1 MSLHKLY
8 IFSKNR
14 DAVAALKGYSFQQLK
29 TLEDWLEARIAGI
42 DNEIYCEYE
51 DDILI
56 RNIRL
61 YKTVF
66 KQIKLYST
74 DFSFTSESITKA
86 ISHFFSL
93 YVKMEYSFDQVEFH
107 FETNVSIVGKDIKDN
122 DAVLLSEWNDHQ
134 DNISAE
140 LLSRLRSRVK
150 KILDDYVSKRVTDL
164 SKNTELKSEIQ
175 KAKNVYDNLSDIDF
189 DSFIKCI
196 KWDFSKEESSAAVE
210 SILSRIK
217 VLISRLPLPLE
228 SAKIEIY
235 SSILVNEV
243 FQRSIQDTPEQRKLT
258 NQLLDKILLDAG
270 DLEDRWYSETYSH
283 FKNSKISEFF
293 HGEFQS
299 VIAAS
304 RYCRWKNLDDTHK
317 LFWLKILTQ
326 YIGFSSS
333 PILKKRRAIYEYIF
347 LKIGHEVKKKDPK
360 YSLNND
366 TDLIRYYIDQWSY
379 DVYLSDIETDIVFL
393 QLIKTQ
399 IKNSDLK
406 FPEEEIIKWEEKIE
420 NYLESEVQKTSYTD
434 RLCELYELQGHLVQT
449 DNLDHV
455 SSYEKGLEY
464 YRKIIPLVKDTKFYS
479 LASLYD
485 QMTEITKSIA
495 KYGLDDRYLDLT
507 DEFMEEIKPYAE
519 KTGLREKSAYD
530 SIERA
535 IYHSKRNNFSNDLRA
550 LELLHRAKDELRIDY
565 TRKAYTFSLLQISK
579 IYMSLGMIYASKYYA
594 LVSYWSIWQST
605 DHNLKQYL
613 PDSFFQIM
621 HTDYESG
628 AWIRALL
635 DFELYLF
642 SKKEFDQRGFQIES
656 DQRFQFALSEIAMII
671 YSSPI
676 IYPPI
681 TSYIEKIKQDYG
693 LIWTDYLEPII
704 SEIQKQ
710 LPDKESIYEV
720 LRKKIIDQPLNDL
733 GAIRNIHF
741 KALSIDWFFEFENTN
756 VITGIAEEFISTL
769 QITLCEIARTNPEI
783 VSENKVVKIKIQQ
796 GLYQKNLTGENEWMI
811 KIPQFDSNESQ
822 LVNKHYM
829 HLGMLNQYILQP
841 VCNLTKDEF
850 KKFFLQLLSKYN
862 LGSKVIEAAAYQ
874 RVFNKTV
881 IQDDQVSIIQS
892 SYMPPF
898 KDDNLSLTYK
908 NLLKK

>member
-1 MSLHKLY
+1 MCLHKLY

-42 DNEIYCEYE
+42 DTEIYCEYE

-56 RNIRL
+56 RNIGLR
-61 YKTVF
+61 KTVF

-93 YVKMEYSFDQVEFH
+93 YVKIEYSFDQVEFH

-122 DAVLLSEWNDHQ
+122 DAILLSEWNEHQ
-134 DNISAE
+134 ENISPE

-150 KILDDYVSKRVTDL
+150 KILDDYVSKRVTEL
-164 SKNTELKSEIQ
+164 SKNIELKSEVQ
-175 KAKNVYDNLSDIDF
+175 KAKNIYDNLSDSDF

-217 VLISRLPLPLE
+217 GLISRLPLPLE

-243 FQRSIQDTPEQRKLT
+243 FQRSIQDDPDQRKLT

-270 DLEDRWYSETYSH
+270 DLEDQWYSETYSQ
-283 FKNSKISEFF
+283 FKNSKVSEFF

-317 LFWLKILTQ
+317 LFWLEILTQ
-326 YIGFSSS
+326 YIGFGDS

-347 LKIGHEVKKKDPK
+347 LKIGHDPEKTDPK
-360 YSLNND
+360 YSLNTD
-366 TDLIRYYIDQWSY
+366 TDLIRYYIEQWSD

-399 IKNSDLK
+399 IKNSDLE
-406 FPEEEIIKWEEKIE
+406 FPVEEINSWKEKIK
-420 NYLESEVQKTSYTD
+420 NYIESEVQKTSHAD
-434 RLCELYELQGHLVQT
+434 RLCELYELQGHLAQT
-449 DNLDHV
+449 DTLNQV
-455 SSYEKGLEY
+455 SSYKEGLEY
-464 YRKIIPLVKDTKFYS
+464 YRKIIPLIKDTKFYS

-485 QMTEITKSIA
+485 QMTEITKAIA
-495 KYGLDDRYLDLT
+495 KYDLDDSYLDLT
-507 DEFMEEIKPYAE
+507 DEFMEEIKPYADR
-519 KTGLREKSAYD
+519 TGLREKSAFD
-530 SIERA
+530 LIERA
-535 IYHSKRNNFSNDLRA
+535 IYHSKRNNSSNNLKA
-550 LELLHRAKDELRIDY
+550 LQLLHRAKDELRIDY
-565 TRKAYTFSLLQISK
+565 TRKAYTFSLLEISK
-579 IYMSLGMIYASKYYA
+579 IYMRLGMVYASKYYA
-594 LVSYWSIWQST
+594 LISYWSIWQST
-605 DHNLKQYL
+605 DHDLKQYL

-621 HTDYESG
+621 NTDYESG

-635 DFELYLF
+635 DFEVYLF

-656 DQRFQFALSEIAMII
+656 DQRFQFALSETAMII

-676 IYPPI
+676 IHPTI
-681 TSYIEKIKQDYG
+681 SSYIEKIKQDYG
-693 LIWTDYLEPII
+693 FIWTDYIEPTI

-710 LPDKESIYEV
+710 LPDKESVYEV
-720 LRKKIIDQPLNDL
+720 LRKKIIDQPLNDV
-733 GAIRNIHF
+733 GATRNIHF
-741 KALSIDWFFEFENTN
+741 KALNIDWFFEFENTL
-756 VITGIAEEFISTL
+756 VMTGITEEFISTL

-783 VSENKVVKIKIQQ
+783 VLENKVVKIKIQE
-796 GLYQKNLTGENEWMI
+796 GLYQKNLTSENEWTI
-811 KIPQFDSNESQ
+811 KIPQFDSNESK

-829 HLGMLNQYILQP
+829 YLGMLTQYILKP
-841 VCNLTKDEF
+841 VCNMNQDEF
-850 KKFFLQLLSKYN
+850 KKFFLPLLSKYH

-881 IQDDQVSIIQS
+881 IQDEQVSIIQS
-892 SYMPPF
+892 IDMPPF
-898 KDDNLSLTYK
+898 QDDNLSLTYK
-908 NLLKK
+908 NLLKT